1 MRMDKLTAKFQMAL
15 ADAQSLAVGRDHQF
29 MEPIHLMTALLD
41 QEGGTVR
48 HLLTRADLNVNR
60 LRSALGEALE
70 RLPRVEGAAGD
81 VHVGNEL
88 NRLLNQTD
96 KLAQQRGDQYISSE
110 LFALAAVDDKG
121 TLGQL
126 IRDAGA
132 SKGAIERAIESVRGG
147 QAVNDPNAEEQ
158 RQALEKFTIDVT
170 ERAEQGKLD
179 PVIGRDDEIRRT
191 IQVLARRTKNNP
203 VLIGEPGVGKTAIVE
218 GLAQR
223 IVNGEVPEGL
233 KTKRLLSLDMAALI
247 AGSKFR
253 GEFEERLKAVLNDIA
268 RQEGNI
274 ILFIDE
280 LHTMVGAGKAE
291 GSMDAGNMLK
301 PALARGELHCIGA
314 TTLDEYRKYVEKDA
328 ALERRFQKV
337 LVDEPN
343 VEDTIAILR
352 GLKERYEVHH
362 AVEITDPAIVAAATL
377 SHRYITDRQLPD
389 KAIDLIDEAASQIR
403 MEIDSMPEEMDKL
416 DRRLIQLKIE
426 REALKKESDEA
437 SKKRLADLESQIER
451 LEREFADLDEIW
463 KAEKAAVQGTA
474 HIKEELDRARIEME
488 TARRAGDLARMSE
501 LAYGRIP
508 ELERQLTSAAAL
520 SERAEQGETR
530 LLRNK
535 VTEEEVAD
543 IVSKWT
549 GIPVSKMLEGERD
562 KLLRMEQEIGRRV
575 VGQDEAVRAVSDSI
589 RRSRAGLSDP
599 GRPIGSF
606 LFLGPTGVGKTELC
620 KALAAFLFDTEE
632 AMVRID
638 MSEFMEKHSVARLIG
653 APPGYVGYEEGGYLT
668 EAIRRRP
675 YSVILLDEVE
685 KAHPDVFNVLL
696 QVLDDG
702 RLTDGQGRTVDFRN
716 AVIVMTSNLGSD
728 IIQQRALMGSGE
740 ANYAAMKDAVM
751 EIVRHAFRPE
761 FINRLDE
768 IVVFHPLAADQIRA
782 IARIQIQYLQKRLAD
797 RDMTL
802 AVSDAALDHLGE
814 AGFDPV
820 YGARPLKRAIRAQLE
835 NPLAQEI
842 LAGKFGPGDRIEVGL
857 RDGHLTFAQVI
868 EGELVD

>member
-1 MRMDKLTAKFQMAL
+1 MRMDKLTSKFQMAL
-15 ADAQSLAVGRDHQF
+15 ADAQSLAVGRDNQF
-29 MEPIHLMTALLD
+29 IEPVHLMIALLD
-41 QEGGTVR
+41 QDGGTVR
-48 HLLTRADLNVNR
+48 HLLAQADVSVNR

-70 RLPRVEGAAGD
+70 RLPQVSGTGGD
-81 VHVGNEL
+81 VTVSNALGK
-88 NRLLNQTD
+88 LLNLTD
-96 KLAQQRGDQYISSE
+96 KLAQSRNDQYISSE
-110 LFALAAVDDKG
+110 LFVLAALEDKG
-121 TLGQL
+121 ELGKL
-126 IRDAGA
+126 LREAGA
-132 SKGAIERAIESVRGG
+132 SKGALEKAIENLRGG
-147 QAVNDPNAEEQ
+147 EAVNDPNAEEQ
-158 RQALEKFTIDVT
+158 RQALEKYTIDMT

-223 IVNGEVPEGL
+223 MVNGEVPEGL
-233 KTKRLLSLDMAALI
+233 KTKRLLALDMAGLI
-247 AGSKFR
+247 AGAKFR

-268 RQEGNI
+268 KQEGNVV
-274 ILFIDE
+274 LFIDE

-291 GSMDAGNMLK
+291 GAMDAGNMLK

-343 VEDTIAILR
+343 VEDTVAILR

-437 SKKRLADLESQIER
+437 SKKRRHDLEDQIGK
-451 LEREFADLDEIW
+451 LEREFSDLDEIW
-463 KAEKAAVQGTA
+463 KSEKAAVQGTA

-488 TARRAGDLARMSE
+488 TARRAGDLTRMSE
-501 LAYGRIP
+501 LQYGRIP
-508 ELERQLTSAAAL
+508 ELEKRLASAA
-520 SERAEQGETR
+520 EAEGTAANQ

-535 VTEEEVAD
+535 VGAEEVAQ

-562 KLLRMEQEIGRRV
+562 KLLKMECEIEQRV
-575 VGQDEAVRAVSDSI
+575 IGQQEAVRAVSDAI

-599 GRPIGSF
+599 NRPIGSF

-620 KALAAFLFDTEE
+620 KALAEFMFDTEE

-675 YSVILLDEVE
+675 YAVILMDEVE
-685 KAHPDVFNVLL
+685 KAHPDVFNILL

-728 IIQQRALMGSGE
+728 IIQQKAGE
-740 ANYAAMKDAVM
+740 ANYGEMKDAVM
-751 EIVRHAFRPE
+751 EIVRQAFRPE

-768 IVVFHPLAADQIRA
+768 IVVFHPLDEAQIRA
-782 IARIQIQYLQKRLAD
+782 IAGIQIGYLKERLAD
-797 RDMTL
+797 REMGLTL
-802 AVSDAALDHLGE
+802 SDAALDLLGE

-820 YGARPLKRAIRAQLE
+820 YGARPLRRAIRAQLE
-835 NPLAQEI
+835 NPLAQQI
-842 LAGKFGPGDRIEVGL
+842 LAGKFAPGDTIEVDA
-857 RDGHLTFAQVI
+857 RDGQLLFESVV
-868 EGELVD
+868 EGELVE

>member
-29 MEPIHLMTALLD
+29 IEPIHLMTALLD

-48 HLLTRADLNVNR
+48 HLLVQADVNANR
-60 LRSALGEALE
+60 LRSALGEALD
-70 RLPRVEGAAGD
+70 RLPTVQGGAAGD
-81 VHVGNEL
+81 VHLGNDL
-88 NRLLNQTD
+88 NRLLNHTD

-110 LFALAAVDDKG
+110 LFVLAALEDKG
-121 TLGQL
+121 VLGTAL
-126 IRDAGA
+126 REAGA
-132 SKGAIERAIESVRGG
+132 TKGSIERAIGAVRGG
-147 QAVNDPNAEEQ
+147 QPVNDPNAEEQ
-158 RQALEKFTIDVT
+158 RQALEKYTIDLT

-191 IQVLARRTKNNP
+191 IQVLGRRTKNNP

-223 IVNGEVPEGL
+223 IVNAEVPEGL
-233 KTKRLLSLDMAALI
+233 KTKRLLSLDMAGLI
-247 AGSKFR
+247 AGAKFR
-253 GEFEERLKAVLNDIA
+253 GEFEERLKAVLNDVA

-291 GSMDAGNMLK
+291 GAMDAGNMLK

-337 LVDEPN
+337 LVNEPN
-343 VEDTIAILR
+343 VADTIAILR

-377 SHRYITDRQLPD
+377 SHRYIADRQLPD
-389 KAIDLIDEAASQIR
+389 KAIDLIDEAASQLR

-437 SKKRLADLESQIER
+437 SKKRLADLEGQIER
-451 LEREFADLDEIW
+451 LEREFADLNEVW
-463 KAEKAAVQGTA
+463 KGEKAAVQGAA
-474 HIKEELDRARIEME
+474 HIKEELERARTEME

-508 ELERQLTSAAAL
+508 ELEKQLVAAA
-520 SERAEQGETR
+520 EAAPGETR

-535 VTEEEVAD
+535 VTEEEIAD

-549 GIPVSKMLEGERD
+549 GIPVSRMLEGERA
-562 KLLRMEQEIGRRV
+562 KLLRMEEELGRRV
-575 VGQDEAVRAVSDSI
+575 VGQGEAVRAVSDAI

-599 GRPIGSF
+599 NRPIGSF

-620 KALAAFLFDTEE
+620 KALASFLFDTEE

-653 APPGYVGYEEGGYLT
+653 APPGYVGYDEGGYLT
-668 EAIRRRP
+668 EAVRRRP
-675 YSVILLDEVE
+675 YSVILFAEVE

-716 AVIVMTSNLGSD
+716 TVIVMTSNLGSD
-728 IIQQRALMGSGE
+728 IIQQRAGE
-740 ANYAAMKDAVM
+740 ANYAAMKEAVM
-751 EIVRHAFRPE
+751 ETVRHAFRPE

-768 IVVFHPLAADQIRA
+768 IVVFHSLTATQIRA
-782 IARIQIQYLQKRLAD
+782 IAGIQVQYLQQRLAD
-797 RDMTL
+797 RDMQLTL
-802 AVSDAALDHLGE
+802 SDAALDHLGE

-820 YGARPLKRAIRAQLE
+820 YGARPLRRAIRAQLE

-842 LAGKFGPGDRIEVGL
+842 LAGKFGPGDLIEVGYA
-857 RDGHLTFAQVI
+857 DGALTFERVI
-868 EGELVD
+868 AGELVD

>member
-29 MEPIHLMTALLD
+29 MEPIHVMTALLD

-48 HLLTRADLNVNR
+48 HLLAQADLNVNR

-110 LFALAAVDDKG
+110 LFALAAVEDKG

-126 IRDAGA
+126 MRDAGA
-132 SKGAIERAIESVRGG
+132 SKGAIERAIDSVRGG

-158 RQALEKFTIDVT
+158 RQALEKYTIDMT

-253 GEFEERLKAVLNDIA
+253 GDFEERLKAVLNDIA

-437 SKKRLADLESQIER
+437 SKKRLSDLEGQIAK

-488 TARRAGDLARMSE
+488 TA
-501 LAYGRIP
+501 
-508 ELERQLTSAAAL
+508 
-520 SERAEQGETR
+520 
-530 LLRNK
+530 
-535 VTEEEVAD
+535 
-543 IVSKWT
+543 
-549 GIPVSKMLEGERD
+549 
-562 KLLRMEQEIGRRV
+562 
-575 VGQDEAVRAVSDSI
+575 
-589 RRSRAGLSDP
+589 
-599 GRPIGSF
+599 
-606 LFLGPTGVGKTELC
+606 
-620 KALAAFLFDTEE
+620 
-632 AMVRID
+632 
-638 MSEFMEKHSVARLIG
+638 
-653 APPGYVGYEEGGYLT
+653 
-668 EAIRRRP
+668 
-675 YSVILLDEVE
+675 
-685 KAHPDVFNVLL
+685 
-696 QVLDDG
+696 
-702 RLTDGQGRTVDFRN
+702 
-716 AVIVMTSNLGSD
+716 
-728 IIQQRALMGSGE
+728 
-740 ANYAAMKDAVM
+740 
-751 EIVRHAFRPE
+751 
-761 FINRLDE
+761 
-768 IVVFHPLAADQIRA
+768 
-782 IARIQIQYLQKRLAD
+782 
-797 RDMTL
+797 
-802 AVSDAALDHLGE
+802 
-814 AGFDPV
+814 
-820 YGARPLKRAIRAQLE
+820 
-835 NPLAQEI
+835 
-842 LAGKFGPGDRIEVGL
+842 
-857 RDGHLTFAQVI
+857 
-868 EGELVD
+868 